1 MEEKSRKFLSE
12 TLRVKCLYCGSEIM
26 NKNYKQHLKNVHPNQ
41 DSSDLR
47 IHGQRSLSDMFKR
60 KPKDFADPV
69 TLDVV
74 INQDKSGAEGIE
86 TNIDDDTVT
95 NTFVLSGDNIC
106 RKRRL
111 ESGESVDSGM
121 GDAELECIGATGS
134 KQARSESIT
143 LDLLNKKIDKVLE
156 GVEDL
161 KKGKVA
167 PTTLEENPDV
177 IKNVEHEDNNNSLK
191 FCRSMREILKA
202 GFTFD
207 EKESSVHC
215 SICVGESGDSSFFYD
230 AGHGLEFTSE
240 EFLPKE
246 FCNLK
251 MKLIRH
257 IVSSKSHANLV
268 KAIEEKEKAEKELKS
283 KNKKA
288 GLNLGRACMKNY
300 ILGRPYTDYESDVF
314 LLKASGAEVG
324 EMNHSRKFP
333 AALRPYVTEVV
344 HGRVVNYLTSPL
356 EQTGHLPPVGLAAD
370 KGTYKHRSRQF
381 LSFVTVMPGG
391 NNLLEVCTS
400 GQPVVTQ
407 GSTGAELA
415 KNMKQGFDN
424 FGITSE
430 QIESAV
436 FDGVYFHCS
445 IEDHMNQLYK
455 LKPGQVLFTWD
466 PLHKTGLVDKD
477 MTKQDSFM
485 WLQDLIATCQQIFN
499 TFNWGA
505 NYEKFR
511 EATAVWKLSLS
522 NLVNFSETRFA
533 NSKRKVFKNIH
544 HEFAPII
551 SCLEDQVKDA
561 ERNMSALEAAN
572 SRVRDKGA
580 KAKELL
586 GRILNTDFLLSLSG
600 LTDIYENFGAI
611 VQITQMVHLLPHE
624 RLDLYNTAVQRLTDM
639 GHCQDHQD
647 CARYAKES
655 DKKNVFGLSTMKIR
669 KL

>member
-1 MEEKSRKFLSE
+1 M
-12 TLRVKCLYCGSEIM
+12 
-26 NKNYKQHLKNVHPNQ
+26 
-41 DSSDLR
+41 
-47 IHGQRSLSDMFKR
+47 
-60 KPKDFADPV
+60 
-69 TLDVV
+69 
-74 INQDKSGAEGIE
+74 
-86 TNIDDDTVT
+86 
-95 NTFVLSGDNIC
+95 
-106 RKRRL
+106 
-111 ESGESVDSGM
+111 
-121 GDAELECIGATGS
+121 
-134 KQARSESIT
+134 
-143 LDLLNKKIDKVLE
+143 
-156 GVEDL
+156 
-161 KKGKVA
+161 
-167 PTTLEENPDV
+167 
-177 IKNVEHEDNNNSLK
+177 
-191 FCRSMREILKA
+191 
-202 GFTFD
+202 
-207 EKESSVHC
+207 
-215 SICVGESGDSSFFYD
+215 
-230 AGHGLEFTSE
+230 
-240 EFLPKE
+240 
-246 FCNLK
+246 
-251 MKLIRH
+251 
-257 IVSSKSHANLV
+257 
-268 KAIEEKEKAEKELKS
+268 
-283 KNKKA
+283 
-288 GLNLGRACMKNY
+288 
-300 ILGRPYTDYESDVF
+300 
-314 LLKASGAEVG
+314 
-324 EMNHSRKFP
+324 
-333 AALRPYVTEVV
+333 
-344 HGRVVNYLTSPL
+344 
-356 EQTGHLPPVGLAAD
+356 
-370 KGTYKHRSRQF
+370 
-381 LSFVTVMPGG
+381 
-391 NNLLEVCTS
+391 LEVCTS

-424 FGITSE
+424 FGIISE

-655 DKKNVFGLSTMKIR
+655 DKKKCLWPLNHEDKKTLKENGKIR
-669 KL
+669 GLPIKNQVPERAGGLQVLTRRQVYEKSIMAEDDTEKKTDKKLLSVVQCLSRGLKLNVYSSEGISSIEQTRVILDIPALAIKIKAPGGSAIKVAATEFCKFLKAVSKIPIISLSDVPEEELRCQFKTFIIRLDVMTNNLTTEELLATDAKDLIKRFLDPADKLFKDIEMIMQAIAVSAVKHSCESVLESFVSRYENHFDARRSTNEETANQEFEIAVNGPSLAHCDGVVTEAMNKYWRSRGGQWHFYRVSVLEKLKVYDGDSEVLHRQLNTKNNLPFMN